1 MTALTLAFALVLVL
15 VNGAFVA
22 AEFGILGARRPAI
35 DRLAAQGRRSAIV
48 AQKLQSDVLEALGGA
63 QLGITICSLLLGRLG
78 EPALAHLIE
87 DLVGGAFEI
96 SDTVLHTLG
105 FAIALAIVVVIH
117 MVLGEMVPKNLA
129 LARADRVL
137 LVLARPMWVYLRLAR
152 PINALLQILANA
164 VLRIVRVEPTS
175 ELTEVASTAEL
186 GLMVQES
193 HQEGLIDA
201 EERALIEGAL
211 RFGDTVAE
219 QVMASI
225 DDVDFVSLHDPVETI
240 EARLHETGHTRLV
253 VIGDGTDDVRG
264 FVHSK
269 DLLAVDPDAR
279 VRPLRRSL
287 VRPML
292 RVAPRSSLPDV
303 LQLMRRARI
312 HLALVTSDGHSH
324 GVLTLDDV
332 MRGLVGTLVEP
343 SADEADE

>member
-1 MTALTLAFALVLVL
+1 MTALTLAFSVVLVL

-22 AEFGILGARRPAI
+22 VEFGILGARRPNI
-35 DRLAAQGRRSAIV
+35 DRLAAQGKRSAVV

-78 EPALAHLIE
+78 EPALAHVIE
-87 DLVGGAFEI
+87 DIVGGAFEI

-105 FAIALAIVVVIH
+105 FATALAIVVVIH
-117 MVLGEMVPKNLA
+117 MVLGEMVPKNMA

-152 PINALLQILANA
+152 PINALLQIFANA
-164 VLRIVRVEPTS
+164 VLRLFRVVPTS

-186 GLMVQES
+186 GLMVRES

-211 RFGDTVAE
+211 RFGDTAAE
-219 QVMASI
+219 DVMADI
-225 DDVDFVSLHDPVETI
+225 GDVDFVGLADTVEVI

-253 VIGDGTDDVRG
+253 VFGDGPDDVRG

-269 DLLAVDPDAR
+269 DLLGLAADAR
-279 VRPLRRSL
+279 TRSLRRSL

-312 HLALVTSDGHSH
+312 HLALVTSAGQSH

-343 SADEADE
+343 TSDD